1 MANVPGNATARRL
14 RRPLFMLLAL
24 IGALWGSALAA
35 PQLLA
40 FPYRADIG
48 STTVYSETPIRAG
61 HMRRVLARSDALL
74 QKTGFSEPA
83 GTRLFLTRG
92 GWRWKM
98 LALNSRGAFAVTR
111 PVSAIVSDAVLV
123 NRADPATDGVFNR
136 PAIDSRRRHLSG
148 VIAHERTHI
157 QMNRAIGYIRT
168 AMLPQWQR
176 EGYADYVAEESGLT
190 PQEYARLKRAGASH
204 PAIVYYEGRKR
215 IEALAAQK
223 GGTIAALFGA
233 DKDR

>member
-1 MANVPGNATARRL
+1 MGNAPTNATVRRL
-14 RRPLFMLLAL
+14 RRHLFMLLGL
-24 IGALWGSALAA
+24 IGAWWVSALAA

-48 STTVYSETPIRAG
+48 STTVYSETPIRADD
-61 HMRRVLARSDALL
+61 MRRVLARSDALL
-74 QKTGFSEPA
+74 RRTGVTGPA

-92 GWRWKM
+92 GWRWTV
-98 LALNSRGAFAVTR
+98 LALNSRGAFAITR

-123 NRADPATDGVFNR
+123 NRADPATDTVFNR

-157 QMNRAIGYIRT
+157 QMNRAIGYIRA
-168 AMLPQWQR
+168 AMLPEWQR
-176 EGYADYVAEESGLT
+176 EGYADYIADESGLT
-190 PQEYARLKRAGASH
+190 SREYARLKQSGEYH

-233 DKDR
+233 GGE